1 MTVQHT
7 ATVTLYPRMRGARQ
21 PLTGWIAAETSDS
34 FEVTFPRLAGD
45 ALPLGAVLEYE
56 RTTDELLPA
65 QVIAVES
72 GAPGVA
78 VLRPLIVPGA
88 SEGRHYQRTITVL
101 PLETPVMAMSNGRLT
116 TCKVVIIDLSA
127 GGAGLIAPKP
137 LDVGT
142 VMGINTPL
150 LDGLPDIDIAAEIVW
165 RKQLHHF
172 WRVGTRF
179 TNVTAD
185 QQALLLQRVAAEER
199 RWIGALDG
207 S

>member
-1 MTVQHT
+1 MTAQHT
-7 ATVTLYPRMRGARQ
+7 ATITLYPRGDGVQQ
-21 PLTGWIAAETSDS
+21 PLVGQIAAETSDS
-34 FEVTFPRLAGD
+34 FEVALPLLARD

-56 RTTDELLPA
+56 RSNGEQLPA

-72 GAPGVA
+72 GAPGVV

-88 SEGRHYQRTITVL
+88 PEGRHFQRAITVL

-116 TCKVVIIDLSA
+116 ACKVVIIDLSA

-165 RKQLHHF
+165 RKQLHRF

-185 QQALLLQRVAAEER
+185 QQELLLQRVAAEER
-199 RWIGALDG
+199 RWISALDG
-207 S
+207 I